1 MWAPEIYQF
10 LVRGPD
16 VRITSQIASL
26 SAQKYLA
33 QNQRKL
39 ELSMQQLASGSRFAN
54 SSVDPAGQAISESL
68 KSQVRGFETATMNAQ
83 NASSLVQ
90 QAEGALNEQN
100 NILIRLRELS
110 VQSASDTFSEVERGF
125 LNNEFVQLTEELD
138 RIAKTTRFGSQNL
151 LDGTERTYEF
161 HVGIGSRGDNI
172 IKYQQDA
179 NTTAAQLGID
189 GLTIEDQSGA
199 RDALD
204 AIDVALEQIGSARAK
219 LGSVQS
225 RMDHVI
231 NNNES
236 QKENLVA
243 AQSKIAD
250 TDVAKAISDVRR
262 GQVMQQYQIAM
273 LAAAN
278 ESDGMVLKLVA

>member
-1 MWAPEIYQF
+1 MGTRLKREPN
-10 LVRGPD
+10 
-16 VRITSQIASL
+16 VRITSQTASL

-33 QNQRKL
+33 QTQKKL
-39 ELSMQQLASGSRFAN
+39 EVSMQQLASGSRFAN
-54 SSVDPAGQAISESL
+54 SSIDPAGQAISETL
-68 KSQVRGFETATMNAQ
+68 KSQARGFESATMNAQ

-161 HVGIGSRGDNI
+161 HVGIGSKADNI
-172 IKYQQDA
+172 IRYQQDS
-179 NTTAAQLGID
+179 NTTAAQLGLD
-189 GLTIEDQSGA
+189 GLSIEDQSGA
-199 RDALD
+199 RESLDALD
-204 AIDVALEQIGSARAK
+204 SALEKIGSTRAK

-225 RMDHVI
+225 RMEYVI

-236 QKENLVA
+236 QRENLIL

-250 TDVAKAISDVRR
+250 TDVAKTISDIKRS
-262 GQVMQQYQIAM
+262 QIMQQYQIAM
-273 LAAAN
+273 LAASN
-278 ESDGMVLKLVA
+278 ESDGLALRLVA

>member
-1 MWAPEIYQF
+1 M
-10 LVRGPD
+10 
-16 VRITSQIASL
+16 RITSQIASL

-54 SSVDPAGQAISESL
+54 SSVDPAGQAIAESL

-110 VQSASDTFSEVERGF
+110 VQSASDTFSETERGF

-161 HVGIGSRGDNI
+161 HVGIGSQGDNI
-172 IKYQQDA
+172 IKYQQDS
-179 NTTAAQLGID
+179 NTTASQLGLE
-189 GLTIEDQSGA
+189 GLSIEDQSGA

-204 AIDVALEQIGSARAK
+204 SIDSALEQIGATRAK
-219 LGSVQS
+219 LGAVQS

-262 GQVMQQYQIAM
+262 AQIMQQYQIAM
-273 LAAAN
+273 LAASN
-278 ESDGMVLKLVA
+278 DSDAMVLKLVA

>member
-1 MWAPEIYQF
+1 MD
-10 LVRGPD
+10 LVREPN
-16 VRITSQIASL
+16 VRITSQVAAMTAQRHL
-26 SAQKYLA
+26 S

-39 ELSMQQLASGSRFAN
+39 EVSMQQLASGSRFAN
-54 SSVDPAGQAISESL
+54 SSVDPAGQAIAESL
-68 KSQVRGFETATMNAQ
+68 KSQARGFESATMNAQ

-110 VQSASDTFSEVERGF
+110 VQSASDTFSENERGF

-151 LDGTERTYEF
+151 LDGTERSYEF
-161 HVGIGSRGDNI
+161 HVGIGSGSSNV
-172 IKYQQDA
+172 IKYQQDS
-179 NTTAAQLGID
+179 NTTASELGIE

-204 AIDVALEQIGSARAK
+204 SIDTALEQIGSARAK

-225 RMDHVI
+225 RMDYVI

-236 QKENLVA
+236 QRENLIA
-243 AQSKIAD
+243 AHSKIAD
-250 TDVAKAISDVRR
+250 TDVAKAVSDVKKY
-262 GQVMQQYQIAM
+262 QVLQQYQIAM
-273 LAAAN
+273 LATAN
-278 ESDGMVLKLVA
+278 ENAGLALRLVA

>member
-1 MWAPEIYQF
+1 M
-10 LVRGPD
+10 
-16 VRITSQIASL
+16 RITSQTASL

-33 QNQRKL
+33 QTQKKL
-39 ELSMQQLASGSRFAN
+39 EVSMQQLASGSRFAN
-54 SSVDPAGQAISESL
+54 SSIDPAGQAISETL
-68 KSQVRGFETATMNAQ
+68 KSQARGFESATMNAQ

-125 LNNEFVQLTEELD
+125 LNNEYVQLTEELD

-161 HVGIGSRGDNI
+161 HVGIGSQADNI
-172 IKYQQDA
+172 IKYQQDS
-179 NTTAAQLGID
+179 NTTAVQLGLD
-189 GLTIEDQSGA
+189 GLSIEDQSGA
-199 RDALD
+199 RESLDALD
-204 AIDVALEQIGSARAK
+204 SALEKIGSTRAK

-225 RMDHVI
+225 RMEYVI

-236 QKENLVA
+236 QRENLIL

-250 TDVAKAISDVRR
+250 TDVAKTISDIKRS
-262 GQVMQQYQIAM
+262 QIMQQYQIAM
-273 LAAAN
+273 LATSN
-278 ESDGMVLKLVA
+278 ESDGLALRLVA